1 MSEKSPIKSVV
12 ILIAIGTIGWLI
24 AGMVAVTLDYDSKYV
39 WTCVV
44 GALLGAT
51 GIRYSIR
58 RDRRSGIEAS
68 SLPAKQRSTRP
79 RRSASAPDG

>member
-39 WTCVV
+39 WTCAV

-58 RDRRSGIEAS
+58 RDRRSGI
-68 SLPAKQRSTRP
+68 
-79 RRSASAPDG
+79 

>member
-1 MSEKSPIKSVV
+1 MSQDSPKKQGSPIKTVV
-12 ILIAIGTIGWLI
+12 IFVAIGTIAWLI
-24 AGMVAVTLDYDSKYV
+24 AGMVAITLDYDSKYV

-58 RDRRSGIEAS
+58 RDRRSGI
-68 SLPAKQRSTRP
+68 
-79 RRSASAPDG
+79 

>member
-1 MSEKSPIKSVV
+1 MSEKSSIKSVV

-24 AGMVAVTLDYDSKYV
+24 AGMVAITLDYDSKYV

-58 RDRRSGIEAS
+58 RDRRSGI
-68 SLPAKQRSTRP
+68 
-79 RRSASAPDG
+79 